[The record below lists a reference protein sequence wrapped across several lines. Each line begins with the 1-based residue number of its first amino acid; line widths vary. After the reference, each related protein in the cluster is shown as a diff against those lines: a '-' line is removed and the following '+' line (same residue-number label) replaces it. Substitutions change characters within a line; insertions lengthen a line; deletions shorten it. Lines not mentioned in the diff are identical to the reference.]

1 MTILYLTS
9 ISKKTIDNSY
19 NSISINGIIEKNAIN
34 ITFDFY
40 FNHDDNIDTIIDELI
55 KELNISYIHNFT
67 TFRKYLILFSKINR
81 FHSITNL

>member
-1 MTILYLTS
+1 MTIFYYHT

-19 NSISINGIIEKNAIN
+19 NIITINGIIEKKSIN

-40 FNHDDNIDTIIDELI
+40 FNHDNIDTIINEL
-55 KELNISYIHNFT
+55 KEELKIPYIHNFT

-81 FHSITNL
+81 FHRISNL

>member
-19 NSISINGIIEKNAIN
+19 NIISINGVIEKNAIN
-34 ITFDFY
+34 ITFYFY
-40 FNHDDNIDTIIDELI
+40 FNHNENIDTILDELI
-55 KELNISYIHNFT
+55 KELKISYIHNFT
-67 TFRKYLILFSKINR
+67 TFRTYLILFSKINR